1 MKPGPTKLLF
11 GMIVLSGGFLPL
23 AVRADPPASRS
34 PFQPEGSAQAPMV
47 AQSEGATLELRGIVS
62 TKSGYTYGIFD
73 PTKRQS
79 AWVRMNDTGNS
90 FVVRSHDVNNDTVTV
105 EYQGRTMTLAL
116 KAAKVESMA
125 PLPSPA
131 QVNIQ
136 RGPNPMPNQPPQP
149 GQPPSMNPSAAD
161 EARRLEGVAAEVRRR
176 RMLRQAAAQN
186 GGQPPAM
193 NQPPMPTPQPGGQP
207 LPR

>member
-1 MKPGPTKLLF
+1 MKTVSAKMLL
-11 GMIVLSGGFLPL
+11 IVIVMSGGFSLSAQTP
-23 AVRADPPASRS
+23 VSRS
-34 PFQPEGSAQAPMV
+34 PFQPEGAPTTPV
-47 AQSEGATLELRGIVS
+47 VVQSEGAPLELRGIVS
-62 TKSGYTYGIFD
+62 TKSGYLYGIFD

-79 AWVRMNDTGNS
+79 AWVHLNDTGND
-90 FVVRSHDVNNDTVTV
+90 FTVRSHDVNSETVTV
-105 EYQGRTMTLAL
+105 EYQGRTMTLGL
-116 KAAKVESMA
+116 KAAKVESMG

-136 RGPNPMPNQPPQP
+136 RGPNPMPNQPMPPQ
-149 GQPPSMNPSAAD
+149 QPPAINPSAAD

-186 GGQPPAM
+186 GGQPPQM
-193 NQPPMPTPQPGGQP
+193 TQPPMPMPQPGGPP